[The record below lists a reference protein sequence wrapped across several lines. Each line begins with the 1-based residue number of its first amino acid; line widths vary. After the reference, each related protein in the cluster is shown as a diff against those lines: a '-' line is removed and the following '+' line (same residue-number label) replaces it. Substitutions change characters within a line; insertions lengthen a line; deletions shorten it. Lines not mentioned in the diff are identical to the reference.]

1 MFSKAC
7 KYAIRSLIYLASRSG
22 EPEKTGLREIA
33 AEIDSPVAFTAKIMQ
48 ILSKQNLVNS
58 AKGPHGGFFI
68 DTHAPEIKLIEVVK
82 AIDGTQSIYGCG
94 LGLNSCSESQP
105 CPIHHEFSTIRDG
118 LANLLNEQTIQQLAR
133 ELKEGKSVLKHHQ
146 LY

>member
-7 KYAIRSLIYLASRSG
+7 KYAIRALIYLASRSE

-33 AEIDSPVAFTAKIMQ
+33 AEIDSPEAFTAKIMQ

-58 AKGPHGGFFI
+58 AKGPHGGFYI
-68 DTHAPEIKLIEVVK
+68 DPQAPEIKLIDVVK

-94 LGLNSCSESQP
+94 LGLKSCSETEP
-105 CPIHHEFSTIRDG
+105 CPIHHEFSAIRNG
-118 LANLLNEQTIQQLAR
+118 LAKLLHEQTIQQLAR
-133 ELKEGKSVLKHHQ
+133 ELKAGKSVLKHH
-146 LY
+146 LN